1 MVTGSIYER
10 KGIYYAIVSYYVDGR
25 RKQKSVSTG
34 LSVKGN
40 KRRALE
46 FLENLKR
53 TYETKESM
61 ENMDGSRLLMTDY
74 MDEWLKIIKPLV
86 ERATYKSYDNMVSAR
101 IRPHFEKLN
110 LLLTEVE
117 PKHIKM
123 LYDEILEQ
131 GYTTNTVIHYHA
143 VLHQALAYAVKNDY
157 ILSNPADRVK
167 RPKKNK
173 HISSFYTKDEILTL
187 LDIAKD
193 DPIYIP
199 IVLSTYYGFRRS
211 ETLGMRWSAID
222 FENKTITVNHKVT
235 ELTENGKTIVYAE
248 DKLKTK
254 SSYRTLPLIPVVEE
268 KLLEHKAKLER
279 NQKLFGN
286 SYCKEYMDYVC
297 VDEMGKLFR
306 PNFISDHFGWLLKKY
321 GLKKITFKELRH
333 SCASLLLANGVPLK
347 HIQEW
352 LGHSDFTTTANIY
365 AHLDYK
371 SKITSA
377 QAMEAGLAL
386 PEGGDFSSRWSS
398 ISAGE
403 NS

>member
-34 LSVKGN
+34 LPVKGN

-74 MDEWLKIIKPLV
+74 MDEWLKIVKPLV

-123 LYDEILEQ
+123 LYDEIWEQ

-173 HISSFYTKDEILTL
+173 HISSFYTKEEILTL

-199 IVLSTYYGFRRS
+199 IVLSAYYGFRRS

-306 PNFISDHFGWLLKKY
+306 PNFVSDHFGWLLKKY
-321 GLKKITFKELRH
+321 GLKKLTFKELRH
-333 SCASLLLANGVPLK
+333 SCASMLVAEGIPMK
-347 HIQEW
+347 SIQEW
-352 LGHSDFTTTANIY
+352 LGHSNFSTTADIY
-365 AHLDYK
+365 SHIDYHAK
-371 SKITSA
+371 QQSAAAIGNALQSKK
-377 QAMEAGLAL
+377 
-386 PEGGDFSSRWSS
+386 D
-398 ISAGE
+398 
-403 NS
+403 

>member
-34 LSVKGN
+34 LPVKGN

-74 MDEWLKIIKPLV
+74 MDEWLKIVKPLV

-173 HISSFYTKDEILTL
+173 HISSFYTKEEILTL

-199 IVLSTYYGFRRS
+199 IVLSAYYGFRRS

-306 PNFISDHFGWLLKKY
+306 PNFVSDHFGWLLKKY
-321 GLKKITFKELRH
+321 GLKKLTFKELRH
-333 SCASLLLANGVPLK
+333 SCASMLVAEGIPMK
-347 HIQEW
+347 SIQEW
-352 LGHSDFTTTANIY
+352 LGHSNFSTTADIY
-365 AHLDYK
+365 SHIDYHAK
-371 SKITSA
+371 QQSA
-377 QAMEAGLAL
+377 AG
-386 PEGGDFSSRWSS
+386 
-398 ISAGE
+398 
-403 NS
+403 

>member
-74 MDEWLKIIKPLV
+74 MDEWLKIVKPLV

-333 SCASLLLANGVPLK
+333 SCASMLVAEGIPMK
-347 HIQEW
+347 SIQEW
-352 LGHSDFTTTANIY
+352 LGHSNFSTTADIY
-365 AHLDYK
+365 SHIDYHAK
-371 SKITSA
+371 QQSAAAIGNALQSKK
-377 QAMEAGLAL
+377 
-386 PEGGDFSSRWSS
+386 D
-398 ISAGE
+398 
-403 NS
+403 

>member
-34 LSVKGN
+34 LPVKGN

-74 MDEWLKIIKPLV
+74 MDEWLKIVKPLV

-173 HISSFYTKDEILTL
+173 HISSFYTKEEILTL

-199 IVLSTYYGFRRS
+199 IVLSAYYGFRRS

-333 SCASLLLANGVPLK
+333 SCASMLVAEGIPMK
-347 HIQEW
+347 SIQEW
-352 LGHSDFTTTANIY
+352 LGHSNFSTTADIY
-365 AHLDYK
+365 SHIDYHAK
-371 SKITSA
+371 QQSAAAIGNALQSKK
-377 QAMEAGLAL
+377 
-386 PEGGDFSSRWSS
+386 D
-398 ISAGE
+398 
-403 NS
+403 

>member
-34 LSVKGN
+34 LPVKGN

-74 MDEWLKIIKPLV
+74 MDEWLKIVKPLV

-173 HISSFYTKDEILTL
+173 HISSFYTKEEILTL

-199 IVLSTYYGFRRS
+199 IVLSAYYGFRRS

-254 SSYRTLPLIPVVEE
+254 SSYRTLLLIPVVEE

-286 SYCKEYMDYVC
+286 NYCKEYMDYVC

-306 PNFISDHFGWLLKKY
+306 PNFVSDHFGWLLKKY
-321 GLKKITFKELRH
+321 GLKKLTFKELRH
-333 SCASLLLANGVPLK
+333 SCASMLVAEGIPMK
-347 HIQEW
+347 SIQEW
-352 LGHSDFTTTANIY
+352 LGHSNFSTTADIY
-365 AHLDYK
+365 SHIDYHAK
-371 SKITSA
+371 QQSATAIGNALQSKK
-377 QAMEAGLAL
+377 
-386 PEGGDFSSRWSS
+386 D
-398 ISAGE
+398 
-403 NS
+403 

>member
-34 LSVKGN
+34 LPVKGN

-74 MDEWLKIIKPLV
+74 MDEWLKIVKPLV

-173 HISSFYTKDEILTL
+173 HISSFYTKEEILTL

-199 IVLSTYYGFRRS
+199 IVLSAYYGFRRS

-306 PNFISDHFGWLLKKY
+306 PNFVSDHFGWLLKKY
-321 GLKKITFKELRH
+321 GLKKLTFKELRH
-333 SCASLLLANGVPLK
+333 SCASMLVAEGIPMK
-347 HIQEW
+347 SIQEW
-352 LGHSDFTTTANIY
+352 LGHSNFSTTADIY
-365 AHLDYK
+365 SHIDYHAK
-371 SKITSA
+371 QQPAAAIGNALQSKK
-377 QAMEAGLAL
+377 
-386 PEGGDFSSRWSS
+386 D
-398 ISAGE
+398 
-403 NS
+403 

>member
-34 LSVKGN
+34 LPVKGN

-74 MDEWLKIIKPLV
+74 MDEWLKIVKPLV

-173 HISSFYTKDEILTL
+173 HISSFYTKEEILTL

-199 IVLSTYYGFRRS
+199 IVLSAYYGFRRS

-279 NQKLFGN
+279 NKKLFGN

-306 PNFISDHFGWLLKKY
+306 PNFVSDHFGWLLKKY
-321 GLKKITFKELRH
+321 GLKKLTFKELRH
-333 SCASLLLANGVPLK
+333 SCASMLVAEGIPMK
-347 HIQEW
+347 SIQEW
-352 LGHSDFTTTANIY
+352 LGHSNFSTTADIY
-365 AHLDYK
+365 SHIDYHAK
-371 SKITSA
+371 QQSAAAIGNALQSKK
-377 QAMEAGLAL
+377 
-386 PEGGDFSSRWSS
+386 
-398 ISAGE
+398 
-403 NS
+403 N

>member
-34 LSVKGN
+34 LPVKGN

-74 MDEWLKIIKPLV
+74 MDEWLKIVKPLV

-173 HISSFYTKDEILTL
+173 HISSFYTKEEILTL

-199 IVLSTYYGFRRS
+199 IVLSAYYGFRRS

-286 SYCKEYMDYVC
+286 SYCKEYVDYVC

-306 PNFISDHFGWLLKKY
+306 PNFVSDHFGWLLKKY
-321 GLKKITFKELRH
+321 GLKKLTFKELRH
-333 SCASLLLANGVPLK
+333 SCASMLVAEGIPMK
-347 HIQEW
+347 SIQEW
-352 LGHSDFTTTANIY
+352 LGHSNFSTTADIY
-365 AHLDYK
+365 SHIDYHAK
-371 SKITSA
+371 QQSAAAIGNELQSKK
-377 QAMEAGLAL
+377 
-386 PEGGDFSSRWSS
+386 D
-398 ISAGE
+398 
-403 NS
+403 

>member
-74 MDEWLKIIKPLV
+74 MDEWLKIVKPLV

-157 ILSNPADRVK
+157 ILSNPVDRVK

-173 HISSFYTKDEILTL
+173 HISSFYTKEEILTL

-199 IVLSTYYGFRRS
+199 IVLSSYYGFRRS

-306 PNFISDHFGWLLKKY
+306 PNFVSDHFGWLLKKY
-321 GLKKITFKELRH
+321 GLKKLTFKELRH
-333 SCASLLLANGVPLK
+333 SCASMLVAEGIPMK
-347 HIQEW
+347 SIQEW
-352 LGHSDFTTTANIY
+352 LGHSNFSTTADIY
-365 AHLDYK
+365 SHIDYHAK
-371 SKITSA
+371 QQSAAAIGNALQSKK
-377 QAMEAGLAL
+377 
-386 PEGGDFSSRWSS
+386 D
-398 ISAGE
+398 
-403 NS
+403 

>member
-34 LSVKGN
+34 LPVKGN

-74 MDEWLKIIKPLV
+74 MDEWLKIVKPLV
-86 ERATYKSYDNMVSAR
+86 ERATYKSYDNMVSVR

-173 HISSFYTKDEILTL
+173 HISSFYTKEEILTL

-199 IVLSTYYGFRRS
+199 IVLSSYYGFRRS

-306 PNFISDHFGWLLKKY
+306 PNFVSDHFGWLLKKY
-321 GLKKITFKELRH
+321 GLKKLTFKELRH
-333 SCASLLLANGVPLK
+333 SCASMLVAEGIPMK
-347 HIQEW
+347 SIQEW
-352 LGHSDFTTTANIY
+352 LGHSNFSTTADIY
-365 AHLDYK
+365 SHIDYHAK
-371 SKITSA
+371 QQSAAAIGNALQSKK
-377 QAMEAGLAL
+377 
-386 PEGGDFSSRWSS
+386 D
-398 ISAGE
+398 
-403 NS
+403 

>member
-34 LSVKGN
+34 LPVKGN

-74 MDEWLKIIKPLV
+74 MDEWLKIVKPLV

-173 HISSFYTKDEILTL
+173 HISSFYTKEEILTL

-199 IVLSTYYGFRRS
+199 IVLSSYYGFRRS

-222 FENKTITVNHKVT
+222 FENNTITVNHKVT

-306 PNFISDHFGWLLKKY
+306 PNFVSDHFGWLLKKY
-321 GLKKITFKELRH
+321 GLKKLTFKELRH
-333 SCASLLLANGVPLK
+333 SCASMLVAEGIPMK
-347 HIQEW
+347 SIQEW
-352 LGHSDFTTTANIY
+352 LGHSNFSTTADIY
-365 AHLDYK
+365 SHIDYHAK
-371 SKITSA
+371 QQSAAAIGNALQSKK
-377 QAMEAGLAL
+377 
-386 PEGGDFSSRWSS
+386 D
-398 ISAGE
+398 
-403 NS
+403 

>member
-61 ENMDGSRLLMTDY
+61 ENMDGSRFLMTDY
-74 MDEWLKIIKPLV
+74 MDEWLKIVKPLV

-286 SYCKEYMDYVC
+286 NYCKEYMDYVC

-306 PNFISDHFGWLLKKY
+306 PNFVSDHFGWLLKKY
-321 GLKKITFKELRH
+321 GLKKLTFKELRH
-333 SCASLLLANGVPLK
+333 SCASMLVAEGIPMK
-347 HIQEW
+347 SIQEW
-352 LGHSDFTTTANIY
+352 LGHSNFSTTADIY
-365 AHLDYK
+365 SHIDYHAK
-371 SKITSA
+371 QQSAAAIGNALQSKK
-377 QAMEAGLAL
+377 
-386 PEGGDFSSRWSS
+386 D
-398 ISAGE
+398 
-403 NS
+403 

>member
-34 LSVKGN
+34 LPVKGN

-333 SCASLLLANGVPLK
+333 SCASMLVAEGIPMK
-347 HIQEW
+347 SIQEW
-352 LGHSDFTTTANIY
+352 LGHSNFSTTADIY
-365 AHLDYK
+365 SHIDYHAK
-371 SKITSA
+371 QQSAAAIGNALQSKK
-377 QAMEAGLAL
+377 
-386 PEGGDFSSRWSS
+386 D
-398 ISAGE
+398 
-403 NS
+403 

>member
-34 LSVKGN
+34 LPVKGN

-74 MDEWLKIIKPLV
+74 IDEWLKIVKPLV

-173 HISSFYTKDEILTL
+173 HISSFYTKEEILTL

-199 IVLSTYYGFRRS
+199 IVLSAYYGFRRS

-306 PNFISDHFGWLLKKY
+306 PNFVSDHFGWLLKKY
-321 GLKKITFKELRH
+321 GLKKLTFKELRH
-333 SCASLLLANGVPLK
+333 SCASMLVAEGIPMK
-347 HIQEW
+347 SIQEW
-352 LGHSDFTTTANIY
+352 LGHSNFSTTADIY
-365 AHLDYK
+365 SHIDYHAK
-371 SKITSA
+371 QQSAAAIGNALQSKK
-377 QAMEAGLAL
+377 
-386 PEGGDFSSRWSS
+386 D
-398 ISAGE
+398 
-403 NS
+403 

>member
-34 LSVKGN
+34 LPVKGN

-74 MDEWLKIIKPLV
+74 MDEWLKIVKPLV

-173 HISSFYTKDEILTL
+173 HISSFYTKEEILTL

-199 IVLSTYYGFRRS
+199 IVLSSYYGFRRS

-306 PNFISDHFGWLLKKY
+306 PNFVSDHFGWLLKKY
-321 GLKKITFKELRH
+321 GLKKLTFKELRH
-333 SCASLLLANGVPLK
+333 SCASMLVAEGIPMK
-347 HIQEW
+347 SIQEW
-352 LGHSDFTTTANIY
+352 LRHSNFSTTADIY
-365 AHLDYK
+365 SHIDYHAK
-371 SKITSA
+371 QQSAAAIGNALQSKK
-377 QAMEAGLAL
+377 
-386 PEGGDFSSRWSS
+386 D
-398 ISAGE
+398 
-403 NS
+403 

>member
-34 LSVKGN
+34 LPVKGN

-74 MDEWLKIIKPLV
+74 MDEWLKIVKPLV

-173 HISSFYTKDEILTL
+173 HISSFYTKEEILTL

-199 IVLSTYYGFRRS
+199 IVLSAYYGFRRS

-235 ELTENGKTIVYAE
+235 DLTENGKTIVYAE

-306 PNFISDHFGWLLKKY
+306 PNFVSDHFGWLLKKY
-321 GLKKITFKELRH
+321 GLKKLTFKELRH
-333 SCASLLLANGVPLK
+333 SCASMLVAEGIPMK
-347 HIQEW
+347 SIQEW
-352 LGHSDFTTTANIY
+352 LGHSNFSTTADIY
-365 AHLDYK
+365 SHIDYHAK
-371 SKITSA
+371 QQSAAAIGNALQSKK
-377 QAMEAGLAL
+377 
-386 PEGGDFSSRWSS
+386 D
-398 ISAGE
+398 
-403 NS
+403 

>member
-333 SCASLLLANGVPLK
+333 SCASMLVAEGIPMK
-347 HIQEW
+347 SIQEW
-352 LGHSDFTTTANIY
+352 LGHSHFSTTADIY
-365 AHLDYK
+365 SHIDYHAK
-371 SKITSA
+371 QQSAAAIGNALQSKK
-377 QAMEAGLAL
+377 
-386 PEGGDFSSRWSS
+386 D
-398 ISAGE
+398 
-403 NS
+403 

>member
-34 LSVKGN
+34 LPVKGN

-74 MDEWLKIIKPLV
+74 MDEWLKIVKPLV

-173 HISSFYTKDEILTL
+173 HISSFYTKEEILIL

-199 IVLSTYYGFRRS
+199 IVLSAYYGFRRS

-286 SYCKEYMDYVC
+286 NYCKEYMDYVC

-306 PNFISDHFGWLLKKY
+306 PNFVSDHFGWLLKKY
-321 GLKKITFKELRH
+321 GLKKLTFKELRH
-333 SCASLLLANGVPLK
+333 SCASMLVAEGIPMK
-347 HIQEW
+347 SIQEW
-352 LGHSDFTTTANIY
+352 LGHSNFSTTADIY
-365 AHLDYK
+365 SHIDYHAK
-371 SKITSA
+371 QQSAAAIGNALQSKK
-377 QAMEAGLAL
+377 
-386 PEGGDFSSRWSS
+386 D
-398 ISAGE
+398 
-403 NS
+403 

>member
-10 KGIYYAIVSYYVDGR
+10 KGIYYAIVSYYVNGR

-34 LSVKGN
+34 LPVKGN

-74 MDEWLKIIKPLV
+74 MDEWLKIVKPLV

-173 HISSFYTKDEILTL
+173 HISSFYTKEEILTL

-199 IVLSTYYGFRRS
+199 IVLSAYYGFRRS

-286 SYCKEYMDYVC
+286 NYCKEYMDYVC

-306 PNFISDHFGWLLKKY
+306 PNFVSDHFGWLLKKY
-321 GLKKITFKELRH
+321 GLKKLTFKELRH
-333 SCASLLLANGVPLK
+333 SCASMLVAEGIPMK
-347 HIQEW
+347 SIQEW
-352 LGHSDFTTTANIY
+352 LGHSNFSTTADIY
-365 AHLDYK
+365 SHIDYHAK
-371 SKITSA
+371 QQSAAAIGNALQSKK
-377 QAMEAGLAL
+377 
-386 PEGGDFSSRWSS
+386 D
-398 ISAGE
+398 
-403 NS
+403 

>member
-34 LSVKGN
+34 LPVKGN

-74 MDEWLKIIKPLV
+74 MDEWLKIVKPLV

-173 HISSFYTKDEILTL
+173 HISSFYTKEEILTL

-199 IVLSTYYGFRRS
+199 IVLSSYYGFRRS

-306 PNFISDHFGWLLKKY
+306 PNFVSDHFGWLLKKY
-321 GLKKITFKELRH
+321 GLKKLTFKELRH
-333 SCASLLLANGVPLK
+333 SCASMLVAEGIPMK
-347 HIQEW
+347 SIQEW
-352 LGHSDFTTTANIY
+352 LGPSNFSTTADIY
-365 AHLDYK
+365 SHIDYHAK
-371 SKITSA
+371 QQSAAAIGNALQSKK
-377 QAMEAGLAL
+377 
-386 PEGGDFSSRWSS
+386 D
-398 ISAGE
+398 
-403 NS
+403 

>member
-74 MDEWLKIIKPLV
+74 MDEWLKIVKPLV

-173 HISSFYTKDEILTL
+173 HISSFYTKEEILTL

-199 IVLSTYYGFRRS
+199 IVLSAYYGFRRS

-286 SYCKEYMDYVC
+286 SYCKEYIDYVC

-306 PNFISDHFGWLLKKY
+306 PNFVSDHFGWLLKKY
-321 GLKKITFKELRH
+321 GLKKLTFKELRH
-333 SCASLLLANGVPLK
+333 SCASMLVAEGIPMK
-347 HIQEW
+347 SIQEW
-352 LGHSDFTTTANIY
+352 LGHSNFSTTADIY
-365 AHLDYK
+365 SHIDYHAK
-371 SKITSA
+371 QQSAAAIGNALQSKK
-377 QAMEAGLAL
+377 
-386 PEGGDFSSRWSS
+386 D
-398 ISAGE
+398 
-403 NS
+403 

>member
-34 LSVKGN
+34 LPVKGN

-74 MDEWLKIIKPLV
+74 MDEWLKIVKPLV
-86 ERATYKSYDNMVSAR
+86 ERTTYKSYGNMVSAR

-143 VLHQALAYAVKNDY
+143 VLHQALAYAVINDY

-167 RPKKNK
+167 Q
-173 HISSFYTKDEILTL
+173 
-187 LDIAKD
+187 
-193 DPIYIP
+193 
-199 IVLSTYYGFRRS
+199 TYFQFLYQG
-211 ETLGMRWSAID
+211 
-222 FENKTITVNHKVT
+222 
-235 ELTENGKTIVYAE
+235 
-248 DKLKTK
+248 
-254 SSYRTLPLIPVVEE
+254 
-268 KLLEHKAKLER
+268 
-279 NQKLFGN
+279 GN
-286 SYCKEYMDYVC
+286 FDLAGYC
-297 VDEMGKLFR
+297 
-306 PNFISDHFGWLLKKY
+306 
-321 GLKKITFKELRH
+321 
-333 SCASLLLANGVPLK
+333 
-347 HIQEW
+347 
-352 LGHSDFTTTANIY
+352 
-365 AHLDYK
+365 
-371 SKITSA
+371 
-377 QAMEAGLAL
+377 
-386 PEGGDFSSRWSS
+386 
-398 ISAGE
+398 
-403 NS
+403 

>member
-34 LSVKGN
+34 LPVKGN

-74 MDEWLKIIKPLV
+74 MDEWLKIVKPLV

-173 HISSFYTKDEILTL
+173 HISSFYTKEEILTL

-199 IVLSTYYGFRRS
+199 IVLSAYYGFRRS

-286 SYCKEYMDYVC
+286 SYCKEYLDYVC

-306 PNFISDHFGWLLKKY
+306 PNFVSDHFGWLLKKY
-321 GLKKITFKELRH
+321 GLKKLTFKELRH
-333 SCASLLLANGVPLK
+333 SCASMLVAEGIPMK
-347 HIQEW
+347 SIQEW
-352 LGHSDFTTTANIY
+352 LGHSNFSTTADIY
-365 AHLDYK
+365 SHIDYHAK
-371 SKITSA
+371 QQSAAAIGNALQSKK
-377 QAMEAGLAL
+377 
-386 PEGGDFSSRWSS
+386 D
-398 ISAGE
+398 
-403 NS
+403 

>member
-74 MDEWLKIIKPLV
+74 MDEWLKIVKPLV

-222 FENKTITVNHKVT
+222 FENKTITVYHKVT

-306 PNFISDHFGWLLKKY
+306 PNFVSDHFGWLLKKY
-321 GLKKITFKELRH
+321 GLKKLTFKELRH
-333 SCASLLLANGVPLK
+333 SCASMLVAEGIPMK
-347 HIQEW
+347 SIQEW
-352 LGHSDFTTTANIY
+352 LGHSNFSTTADIY
-365 AHLDYK
+365 SHIDYHAK
-371 SKITSA
+371 QQSAAAIGNALQSKK
-377 QAMEAGLAL
+377 
-386 PEGGDFSSRWSS
+386 D
-398 ISAGE
+398 
-403 NS
+403 

>member
-34 LSVKGN
+34 LPVKGN

-74 MDEWLKIIKPLV
+74 MDEWLKIVKPLV

-173 HISSFYTKDEILTL
+173 HISSFYTKEEILTL

-199 IVLSTYYGFRRS
+199 IVLSAYYGFRRS

-254 SSYRTLPLIPVVEE
+254 SSYRTLPLIPVVKE

-333 SCASLLLANGVPLK
+333 SCASMLVAEGIPMK
-347 HIQEW
+347 SIQEW
-352 LGHSDFTTTANIY
+352 LGHSNFSTTADIY
-365 AHLDYK
+365 SHIDYHAK
-371 SKITSA
+371 QQSA
-377 QAMEAGLAL
+377 AAIGNAL
-386 PEGGDFSSRWSS
+386 QNKKD
-398 ISAGE
+398 
-403 NS
+403 

>member
-34 LSVKGN
+34 LPVKGN

-74 MDEWLKIIKPLV
+74 MDEWLKIVKPLV

-173 HISSFYTKDEILTL
+173 HISSFYTKEEILTL

-199 IVLSTYYGFRRS
+199 IVLSAYYGFRRS

-286 SYCKEYMDYVC
+286 NYCKEYMDYVC

-306 PNFISDHFGWLLKKY
+306 PNFVSDHFGWLLKKY
-321 GLKKITFKELRH
+321 GLKKLTFKELRH
-333 SCASLLLANGVPLK
+333 SCASMLVAEGIPMK
-347 HIQEW
+347 SIQEW
-352 LGHSDFTTTANIY
+352 LGHSNFSTTADISS
-365 AHLDYK
+365 HIDYHAK
-371 SKITSA
+371 QQSAAAIGNALQSKK
-377 QAMEAGLAL
+377 
-386 PEGGDFSSRWSS
+386 D
-398 ISAGE
+398 
-403 NS
+403 

>member
-34 LSVKGN
+34 LPVKGN

-74 MDEWLKIIKPLV
+74 MDEWLKIVKPLV

-143 VLHQALAYAVKNDY
+143 VLHQALTYAVKNDY

-173 HISSFYTKDEILTL
+173 HISSFYTKEEILTL

-199 IVLSTYYGFRRS
+199 IVLSAYYGFRRS

-306 PNFISDHFGWLLKKY
+306 PNFVSDHFGWLLKKY
-321 GLKKITFKELRH
+321 GLKKLTFKELRH
-333 SCASLLLANGVPLK
+333 SCASMLVAEGIPMK
-347 HIQEW
+347 SIQEW
-352 LGHSDFTTTANIY
+352 LGHSNFSTTADIY
-365 AHLDYK
+365 SHIDYHAK
-371 SKITSA
+371 QQSAAAIGNALQSKK
-377 QAMEAGLAL
+377 
-386 PEGGDFSSRWSS
+386 D
-398 ISAGE
+398 
-403 NS
+403 

>member
-74 MDEWLKIIKPLV
+74 MDEWLKIVKPLV

-173 HISSFYTKDEILTL
+173 HISSFYTKEEILTL

-199 IVLSTYYGFRRS
+199 IVLSSYYGFRRS

-306 PNFISDHFGWLLKKY
+306 PNFVSDHFGWLLKKY
-321 GLKKITFKELRH
+321 GLKKLTFKELRH
-333 SCASLLLANGVPLK
+333 SCASMLVAEGIPMK
-347 HIQEW
+347 SIQEW
-352 LGHSDFTTTANIY
+352 LGHSNFSTTADIY
-365 AHLDYK
+365 SHIDYHAK
-371 SKITSA
+371 QQSAAAIGNALQSKK
-377 QAMEAGLAL
+377 
-386 PEGGDFSSRWSS
+386 D
-398 ISAGE
+398 
-403 NS
+403 

>member
-34 LSVKGN
+34 LPVKGN

-74 MDEWLKIIKPLV
+74 MDEWLKIVKPLV

-173 HISSFYTKDEILTL
+173 HISSFYTKEEILTL

-193 DPIYIP
+193 DSIYIP
-199 IVLSTYYGFRRS
+199 IVLSSYYGFRRS

-235 ELTENGKTIVYAE
+235 ELTENGKTIIYAE

-306 PNFISDHFGWLLKKY
+306 PNFVSDHFRWLLKKY
-321 GLKKITFKELRH
+321 GLKKLTFKELRH
-333 SCASLLLANGVPLK
+333 SCASMLVAEGIPMK
-347 HIQEW
+347 SIQEW
-352 LGHSDFTTTANIY
+352 LGHSNFSTTADIY
-365 AHLDYK
+365 SHIDYHAK
-371 SKITSA
+371 QQSAAAIGNALQSKK
-377 QAMEAGLAL
+377 
-386 PEGGDFSSRWSS
+386 D
-398 ISAGE
+398 
-403 NS
+403 

>member
-34 LSVKGN
+34 LPVKGN

-46 FLENLKR
+46 FLENLKQ

-61 ENMDGSRLLMTDY
+61 ETMDGSRLLMTDY
-74 MDEWLKIIKPLV
+74 MDEWLKIVKPLV

-173 HISSFYTKDEILTL
+173 HISSFYTKEEILTL

-199 IVLSTYYGFRRS
+199 IVLSAYYGFRRS

-306 PNFISDHFGWLLKKY
+306 PNFVSDHFGWLLKKY
-321 GLKKITFKELRH
+321 GLKKLTFKELRH
-333 SCASLLLANGVPLK
+333 SCASMLVAEGIPMK
-347 HIQEW
+347 SIQEW
-352 LGHSDFTTTANIY
+352 LGHSNFSTTADIY
-365 AHLDYK
+365 SHIDYHAK
-371 SKITSA
+371 QQSAAAIGNALQSKK
-377 QAMEAGLAL
+377 
-386 PEGGDFSSRWSS
+386 D
-398 ISAGE
+398 
-403 NS
+403 

>member
-34 LSVKGN
+34 LPVKGN

-74 MDEWLKIIKPLV
+74 MDEWLKIVKPLV

-173 HISSFYTKDEILTL
+173 HISNFYTKEEILTL

-199 IVLSTYYGFRRS
+199 IVLSAYYGFRRS

-306 PNFISDHFGWLLKKY
+306 PNFVSDHFGWLLKKY
-321 GLKKITFKELRH
+321 GLKKLTFKELRH
-333 SCASLLLANGVPLK
+333 SCASMLVAEGIPMK
-347 HIQEW
+347 SIQEW
-352 LGHSDFTTTANIY
+352 LGHSNFSTTADIY
-365 AHLDYK
+365 SHIDYHAK
-371 SKITSA
+371 QQSAAAIGNALQSKK
-377 QAMEAGLAL
+377 
-386 PEGGDFSSRWSS
+386 D
-398 ISAGE
+398 
-403 NS
+403 

>member
-34 LSVKGN
+34 LPVKGN

-53 TYETKESM
+53 IYETKESM

-74 MDEWLKIIKPLV
+74 MDEWLKIVKPLV

-173 HISSFYTKDEILTL
+173 HISSFYTKEEILTL

-306 PNFISDHFGWLLKKY
+306 PNFVSDHFGWLLKKY
-321 GLKKITFKELRH
+321 GLKKLTFKELRH
-333 SCASLLLANGVPLK
+333 SCASMLVAEGIPMK
-347 HIQEW
+347 SIQEW
-352 LGHSDFTTTANIY
+352 LGHSNFSTTADIY
-365 AHLDYK
+365 SHIDYHAK
-371 SKITSA
+371 QQSAAAIGNALQSKK
-377 QAMEAGLAL
+377 
-386 PEGGDFSSRWSS
+386 D
-398 ISAGE
+398 
-403 NS
+403 

>member
-34 LSVKGN
+34 LPVKGN
-40 KRRALE
+40 KHRALE

-74 MDEWLKIIKPLV
+74 MDEWLKIVKPLV

-173 HISSFYTKDEILTL
+173 HISSFYTKEEILTL

-199 IVLSTYYGFRRS
+199 IVLSAYYGFRRS

-306 PNFISDHFGWLLKKY
+306 PNFVSDHFGWLLKKY
-321 GLKKITFKELRH
+321 GLKKLTFKELRH
-333 SCASLLLANGVPLK
+333 SCASMLVAEGIPMK
-347 HIQEW
+347 SIQEW
-352 LGHSDFTTTANIY
+352 LGHSNFSTTADIY
-365 AHLDYK
+365 SHIDYHTK
-371 SKITSA
+371 QQSAAAIGNALQSKK
-377 QAMEAGLAL
+377 
-386 PEGGDFSSRWSS
+386 D
-398 ISAGE
+398 
-403 NS
+403 

>member
-74 MDEWLKIIKPLV
+74 MDEWLKIVKPLV

-286 SYCKEYMDYVC
+286 SYCKEYVDYVC

-306 PNFISDHFGWLLKKY
+306 PNFVSDHFGWLLKKY
-321 GLKKITFKELRH
+321 GLKKLTFKELRH
-333 SCASLLLANGVPLK
+333 SCASMLVAEGIPMK
-347 HIQEW
+347 SIQEW
-352 LGHSDFTTTANIY
+352 LGHSNFSTTADIY
-365 AHLDYK
+365 SHIDYHAK
-371 SKITSA
+371 QQSAAAIGNALQSKK
-377 QAMEAGLAL
+377 
-386 PEGGDFSSRWSS
+386 D
-398 ISAGE
+398 
-403 NS
+403 